1 MEDASANTGADTP
14 AGDSTMTTQKIR
26 SLITSIMSLLATV
39 AAVVIALLPAV
50 LAPAT

>member
-1 MEDASANTGADTP
+1 
-14 AGDSTMTTQKIR
+14 MTDIKAR
-26 SLITSIMSLLATV
+26 SLISSIMSLLATV